1 MWNLCGLK
9 PRNWI
14 RFLVIFFLVVLGY
27 GNSAGMPT
35 YTFIEGDRAE
45 LPCDLNVSAT
55 EDEVS
60 LVLWHR
66 DESGSPLYSVDARD
80 LPLPTATH
88 FPAVHME
95 SRAYFNSSASPAY
108 LRIDGIK
115 KDEEGIYRCR
125 VEYRRARTETLDMM
139 MLVIVPPRE
148 AIIMD
153 EFGQH
158 LHGVIGPYNEGS
170 PVSLI
175 CEGEGGDPSPS
186 VRWFRGEELL
196 DDTYY
201 ITPQGFARNEIHLPN
216 LKRTDLLTTLT
227 CEVFNTNLTAP
238 VTS

>member
-1 MWNLCGLK
+1 MNNADSVEKLNSVYRIVEIELTLQTAGERAWHK
-9 PRNWI
+9 I
-14 RFLVIFFLVVLGY
+14 RVRVH
-27 GNSAGMPT
+27 SATGIPT
-35 YTFIEGDRAE
+35 FTFIEGDRAE

-66 DESGSPLYSVDARD
+66 DGSGSPLYSVDARD

-88 FPAVHME
+88 FLQFTWKA
-95 SRAYFNSSASPAY
+95 RAYFNSSASPAF

-115 KDEEGIYRCR
+115 RTRKECIDAV

-139 MLVIVPPRE
+139 LLVIVPPRE

-175 CEGEGGDPSPS
+175 CEGEGG
-186 VRWFRGEELL
+186 
-196 DDTYY
+196 
-201 ITPQGFARNEIHLPN
+201 
-216 LKRTDLLTTLT
+216 KR
-227 CEVFNTNLTAP
+227 F
-238 VTS
+238 